1 MKITLDL
8 TNRPEFAGPLAA
20 AWAHTDPLFD
30 WRLNKLKWLKEWNLM
45 LAGLRRRY
53 EALPDRPHSVFETFL
68 RGADGYIP
76 VIIVGTSDE
85 TGKPVLRGMLL
96 KFRTKLC
103 FSAEAR
109 TKALT
114 EVGEEVCTRL
124 LAEATHQADYPVV
137 WERR

>member
-1 MKITLDL
+1 
-8 TNRPEFAGPLAA
+8 
-20 AWAHTDPLFD
+20 
-30 WRLNKLKWLKEWNLM
+30 
-45 LAGLRRRY
+45 
-53 EALPDRPHSVFETFL
+53 
-68 RGADGYIP
+68 
-76 VIIVGTSDE
+76 
-85 TGKPVLRGMLL
+85 VLRGMLL